1 MIQFLATTTQNEVDY
16 PNLGFS
22 FAFLI
27 EIFIFVL
34 FSLQFIFRR
43 FSCWQLFSFDQNLL
57 FQILWRW
64 QIVPEKKV
72 TLHTSLF
79 KLGISK
85 QLTCRNP
92 QDLCTKSHQVY
103 FSYGQPKR
111 LVVRYCND
119 FQWTK
124 SKDSLQN
131 KMHKEVWRLASHL

>member
-27 EIFIFVL
+27 EVFIFVL

-57 FQILWRW
+57 FQILWRG
-64 QIVPEKKV
+64 QIVPEKKIILDTDVV
-72 TLHTSLF
+72 TIPIL
-79 KLGISK
+79 K
-85 QLTCRNP
+85 QLTYRNP
-92 QDLCTKSHQVY
+92 QDLCTKSHQEY
-103 FSYGQPKR
+103 SSYGQPKR

-124 SKDSLQN
+124 SKDSL
-131 KMHKEVWRLASHL
+131 